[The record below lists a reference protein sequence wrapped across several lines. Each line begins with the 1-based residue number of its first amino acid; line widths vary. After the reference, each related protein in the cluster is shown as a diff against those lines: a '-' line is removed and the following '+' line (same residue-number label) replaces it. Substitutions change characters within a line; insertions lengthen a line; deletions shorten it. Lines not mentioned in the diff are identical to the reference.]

1 LSDKIELTLVHHNF
15 EADAFPSI
23 DLEEWEIINSEFQQK
38 DEKHLIILIKPTLEN
53 KTPQQVGMSFN
64 QRLGS

>member
-23 DLEEWEIINSEFQQK
+23 DLEEWEIINSEFQPK
-38 DEKHLIILIKPTLEN
+38 DENI
-53 KTPQQVGMSFN
+53 F
-64 QRLGS
+64 